1 MSKFLLIFLCFCSNA
16 VFAQNVFTVKDQS
29 ITYIGNYIGLHDPK
43 IHVND
48 IEQVKNNTFVYSNSN
63 RDILHLGPSDSY
75 LWLKFSIQNNLSNSD
90 LVLSIDQPAINFVKL
105 FKMDVNGTFSSVELG
120 EHLQFSNRKYDH
132 PVYIFDLNLELGAT
146 ATYYLQIKS
155 DENNTLPIAV
165 SSKRALNNYL
175 SDKDVFIGSFLG
187 VMVVMFLYN
196 FMIFLFVKDRS
207 YLFYII
213 YLGFLSLTQLSVQGY
228 TFKYLW
234 PNNLFLVTT
243 GVILFACIATIAG
256 ILFAISFLKIK
267 KSIHPKIYYFL
278 YAHISLFVLT
288 FFLGLSSNFYWA
300 YTFLNLF
307 TSSVS
312 LGLLFI
318 SYYFLY
324 KGYEPARFFS
334 LAWTCLLVFVILF
347 TLRDT
352 GIIEHSF
359 ISFYGVIIGSM
370 IEVIFLSIALAD
382 RINHYRNETVV
393 AIKEKEYILAEQN
406 SKLELLVEDRTKTIN
421 ENYKK
426 IKEQD
431 SEKEV
436 LLKEIH
442 HRVKNNLQII
452 TSLLSLQNQNLNN
465 PELKNI
471 FTSSQYRI
479 NSMAIIHEM
488 LYKSNSLSSL
498 KYEEYLVKLM
508 ESLLNTFDVDKK
520 NIEFKISAPDIIM
533 NLETAIPLGLIINE
547 IVTNALKYAFKKN
560 QKGCITIEM
569 SELNQDDFLLKI
581 GDNGIG
587 ISDDFNPLN
596 SDSLGTKLI
605 RKLTIQLEGALE
617 MNNELEGT
625 NYNITFKK
633 ARTTL

>member
-1 MSKFLLIFLCFCSNA
+1 M
-16 VFAQNVFTVKDQS
+16 
-29 ITYIGNYIGLHDPK
+29 
-43 IHVND
+43 
-48 IEQVKNNTFVYSNSN
+48 
-63 RDILHLGPSDSY
+63 
-75 LWLKFSIQNNLSNSD
+75 
-90 LVLSIDQPAINFVKL
+90 
-105 FKMDVNGTFSSVELG
+105 
-120 EHLQFSNRKYDH
+120 
-132 PVYIFDLNLELGAT
+132 
-146 ATYYLQIKS
+146 
-155 DENNTLPIAV
+155 
-165 SSKRALNNYL
+165 
-175 SDKDVFIGSFLG
+175 
-187 VMVVMFLYN
+187 
-196 FMIFLFVKDRS
+196 
-207 YLFYII
+207 
-213 YLGFLSLTQLSVQGY
+213 
-228 TFKYLW
+228 
-234 PNNLFLVTT
+234 
-243 GVILFACIATIAG
+243 
-256 ILFAISFLKIK
+256 
-267 KSIHPKIYYFL
+267 
-278 YAHISLFVLT
+278 
-288 FFLGLSSNFYWA
+288 
-300 YTFLNLF
+300 
-307 TSSVS
+307 
-312 LGLLFI
+312 LFI